1 MQTDITARRN
11 LEERLARE
19 ATTDPLTG
27 LLNRNA
33 FMSHVQ
39 LALTS
44 RTKASVGLLFVDLD
58 RFKAVND
65 TCGHDVGD
73 EVLIHVARAI
83 ERVTR
88 GGDIVARLGGDEF
101 VVLCHGVDTG
111 TIATVGSR
119 VVDAVCAPIAVGPH
133 IIQVGA
139 SVGGALATSTEEVTE
154 LLRRADGA
162 AYQAKRQGGSVI
174 VLAEVDA

>member
-1 MQTDITARRN
+1 M
-11 LEERLARE
+11 
-19 ATTDPLTG
+19 
-27 LLNRNA
+27 
-33 FMSHVQ
+33 
-39 LALTS
+39 
-44 RTKASVGLLFVDLD
+44 
-58 RFKAVND
+58 
-65 TCGHDVGD
+65 
-73 EVLIHVARAI
+73 
-83 ERVTR
+83 
-88 GGDIVARLGGDEF
+88 
-101 VVLCHGVDTG
+101 LCHGVDTG